1 MALEAMQEEML
12 QQLRNRGAD
21 ARRLDEYIEVW
32 TDALDHL
39 GAPLPCPSCFAE
51 YGTGRLTRRPSQ
63 NRVGRAR
70 CQHCYTLF
78 TFPDPG

>member
-1 MALEAMQEEML
+1 MALEVMQAEML

-32 TDALDHL
+32 TDAFDRI
-39 GAPLPCPSCFAE
+39 GERLPCPSCFAD
-51 YGTGRLTRRPSQ
+51 YGTGRLTRRPTQ
-63 NRVGRAR
+63 DRVGRAG
-70 CQHCYTLF
+70 CEHCYTLF